1 MGRKGE
7 FSMFRK
13 KLNDL
18 KASLRSLKRQGLI
31 TDGAYYDYMLLI
43 WKAKTIDQLDNIALD
58 LSGANE
64 SLDHPTPYQ

>member
-1 MGRKGE
+1 MGRNGE
-7 FSMFRK
+7 VLMFRR

-18 KASLRSLKRQGLI
+18 KARLRSLKRQGLI

-43 WKAKTIDQLDNIALD
+43 WKAKTPDQLDNIALD
-58 LSGANE
+58 LAGTNK

>member
-1 MGRKGE
+1 MGRNGE
-7 FSMFRK
+7 VLMFRR

-18 KASLRSLKRQGLI
+18 KARLRSLKRQGLI

-43 WKAKTIDQLDNIALD
+43 WKAKTIDQLDKIALD
-58 LSGANE
+58 LAGTSK